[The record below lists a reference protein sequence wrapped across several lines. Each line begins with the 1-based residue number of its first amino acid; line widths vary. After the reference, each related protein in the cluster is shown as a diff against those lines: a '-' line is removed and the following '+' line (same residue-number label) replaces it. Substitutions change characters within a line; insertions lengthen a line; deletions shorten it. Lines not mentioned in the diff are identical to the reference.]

1 MGRFHGRISEFGL
14 VKSLAI
20 SELPTSSMHFILP
33 STCLPNLLYFPSMHP
48 SLFARIAIHED
59 VEALWGI
66 LEPMV
71 RQGGTYVFSLDKTKE
86 SMMDYWMGA
95 DKATFVV
102 EKEGVVVGTFYLK
115 ANQDDFGDHICNA
128 GFVVARDAEGQGLGR
143 WMGEYAQA
151 AAKSRGFGAMQF
163 NFVIQ
168 SNLKAVHLWK
178 SLGFSVIGEIPE
190 AYRHPNLGLVPAL
203 IFYKKL

>member
-1 MGRFHGRISEFGL
+1 MN
-14 VKSLAI
+14 
-20 SELPTSSMHFILP
+20 SSP
-33 STCLPNLLYFPSMHP
+33 S
-48 SLFARIAIHED
+48 ARIATHED
-59 VEALWGI
+59 EEALWGI

-71 RQGGTYVFSLDKTKE
+71 RQGGTYVFSLDKTRE

-102 EKEGVVVGTFYLK
+102 EKEGIVLGTFYLK
-115 ANQDDFGDHICNA
+115 ANQEGLGYHICNA
-128 GFVVARDAEGQGLGR
+128 GFVVSRDAEGQGVGR

-151 AAKSRGFGAMQF
+151 AAKSRGFLAMQF

-168 SNLKAVHLWK
+168 SNQKAVHLWK

-190 AYRHPNLGLVPAL
+190 AYRHPELGLVPAL
-203 IFYKKL
+203 IFHKKL

>member
-1 MGRFHGRISEFGL
+1 
-14 VKSLAI
+14 
-20 SELPTSSMHFILP
+20 
-33 STCLPNLLYFPSMHP
+33 MHP
-48 SLFARIAIHED
+48 SVSARIATHKDIK
-59 VEALWGI
+59 ALWGI

-86 SMMDYWMGA
+86 SMMDYWMEVE
-95 DKATFVV
+95 KVTFVV
-102 EKEGVVVGTFYLK
+102 EIEGVVVGTFYLK
-115 ANQDDFGDHICNA
+115 ANQEGLGDHICNA
-128 GFVVARDAEGQGLGR
+128 GFVVSRDMEGQGLGR
-143 WMGEYAQA
+143 WMGEYAQEV
-151 AAKSRGFGAMQF
+151 AKSRGFLAMQF

-168 SNLKAVHLWK
+168 SNQKAVRLWK

>member
-1 MGRFHGRISEFGL
+1 
-14 VKSLAI
+14 
-20 SELPTSSMHFILP
+20 
-33 STCLPNLLYFPSMHP
+33 MHP
-48 SLFARIAIHED
+48 SFSARIATHKDIK
-59 VEALWGI
+59 ALWGI

-86 SMMDYWMGA
+86 SMMDYWMEVE
-95 DKATFVV
+95 KVTFVV
-102 EKEGVVVGTFYLK
+102 EIEGVVVGTFYLK
-115 ANQDDFGDHICNA
+115 ANQEGLGDHICNA
-128 GFVVARDAEGQGLGR
+128 GFVVSRDMEGQGLGR
-143 WMGEYAQA
+143 WMGEYAQEV
-151 AAKSRGFGAMQF
+151 AKSRGFLAMQF

-168 SNLKAVHLWK
+168 SNQKAVRLWK

>member
-1 MGRFHGRISEFGL
+1 
-14 VKSLAI
+14 
-20 SELPTSSMHFILP
+20 
-33 STCLPNLLYFPSMHP
+33 MHP
-48 SLFARIAIHED
+48 SFSARIATHKDIK
-59 VEALWGI
+59 ALWGI

-86 SMMDYWMGA
+86 SMMDYWMEV
-95 DKATFVV
+95 DKVTFVV
-102 EKEGVVVGTFYLK
+102 EIEGVVVGTFYLK
-115 ANQDDFGDHICNA
+115 SNQEGLGDHICNA
-128 GFVVARDAEGQGLGR
+128 GFVVSRDMEGQGLGR
-143 WMGEYAQA
+143 WMGEYAQEV
-151 AAKSRGFGAMQF
+151 AKSRGFLAMQF

-168 SNLKAVHLWK
+168 SNQKAVRLWK

>member
-1 MGRFHGRISEFGL
+1 
-14 VKSLAI
+14 
-20 SELPTSSMHFILP
+20 
-33 STCLPNLLYFPSMHP
+33 MHP
-48 SLFARIAIHED
+48 SFSARIATHKDIK
-59 VEALWGI
+59 ALWGI

-86 SMMDYWMGA
+86 SMMDYWMEV
-95 DKATFVV
+95 DKVTFVV
-102 EKEGVVVGTFYLK
+102 EIEGVVVGTFYLK
-115 ANQDDFGDHICNA
+115 ANQEGLGDHICNA
-128 GFVVARDAEGQGLGR
+128 GFVVSRDMEGHGLGR
-143 WMGEYAQA
+143 WMGEYAQEV
-151 AAKSRGFGAMQF
+151 AKSRGFLAMQF

-168 SNLKAVHLWK
+168 SNQKAVRLWK